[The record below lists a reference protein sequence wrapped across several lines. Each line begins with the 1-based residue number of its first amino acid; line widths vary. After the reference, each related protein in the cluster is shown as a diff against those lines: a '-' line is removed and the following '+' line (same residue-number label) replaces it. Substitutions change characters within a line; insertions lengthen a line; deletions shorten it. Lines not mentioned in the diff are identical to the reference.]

1 MSYSNPYNQAP
12 QAEAGYGYSQ
22 PYDQQVSAVV
32 SSPAPDVSGA
42 LPGIYGGGISQP
54 WNFFAATTTTGASRC
69 GELMDNGA
77 HRQTGS

>member
-22 PYDQQVSAVV
+22 PYNQQVSAV
-32 SSPAPDVSGA
+32 VSGA

-54 WNFFAATTTTGASRC
+54 
-69 GELMDNGA
+69 
-77 HRQTGS
+77 

>member
-32 SSPAPDVSGA
+32 SSPTPDVSGA

-54 WNFFAATTTTGASRC
+54 
-69 GELMDNGA
+69 
-77 HRQTGS
+77 